1 MMRDVSARFKYSERE
16 FRAQRKA
23 AAVGASSSSSSDDSE
38 NKPPPAAANAA
49 QNSDDD
55 AATQPPDACPSRELI
70 HSHIRRYY
78 RDVDAAAAA
87 ATDWEAVSARIRK
100 DLAPYSVLKLGG
112 FSLGDACTR
121 LLGDVLALGAS
132 KLRTLDL
139 GFNRLT
145 DKGAA
150 QLAEALETNT
160 SLESL
165 YLSGNE
171 IGPAGARALAQAL
184 TKNTHLRSLH
194 LSGNNIGEEGARF
207 LADGITGNIALRAL
221 YLGTNGIGA
230 AGMQS
235 LATAL
240 TRNKS
245 LEELTLGQNKIG
257 SEGVRHLASAFAT
270 GHVALSTLEL
280 GKNGV
285 DQEGAIALARSLC
298 GVNRL
303 QNLYMDHN
311 PLGDVG
317 ASAFG
322 ALLAQNAELRVLDLS
337 YTHMSLLGLR
347 ELSVVGLARSRALLC
362 LLVDGHDWASTQY
375 MKKNQHPSLNGAS
388 LATKGANNYA
398 ASCIV
403 GAINANVHSVLFKLT
418 GVDLSLVVAVPA
430 PSSSGDG
437 RRESDTLT
445 RNELVLKGLHDARA
459 AAQAAAT
466 ASGIPPSH
474 KRKPTED
481 AGNAADRSTA
491 TGADSGVDS
500 DAGEGLSPVV
510 QHPKFQKLEGN
521 LKAGSSSGSIS
532 SVNGGGSGGSRS
544 GSANA
549 LLGLLPPPRTGPSNG
564 ASSSA
569 GGSGGSSPSKTS
581 SNRPP
586 RVIRIPSRGSMGRFP
601 RSGGS
606 CEKRLS
612 LKSPRYESTME
623 VHVRKVISDIAK
635 LPFNADEYD
644 TLQAYYLGGR
654 CSTGTSG
661 CGDWG
666 VDNVTGELTP
676 CPACR
681 SSRLAQYRRTMTRLE
696 AAKQA
701 TDAELLV
708 LLRQLHYLV
717 GAFQNVEN
725 AVQTIDDILVSAH
738 EGMDEPHQFSD
749 VPPLASHKAAGQHT
763 HVLDKTP
770 RVGEETTKYPR
781 AEALGARELHYGT
794 AGFREDATLLV
805 STCHRMGMLAV
816 LRSKSVGKIVGV
828 MITASHNAANDNGLK
843 IIDPK
848 GDMLSQRW
856 EKYAMQLANAPQD
869 KVVEVL
875 DTIVTAEKID
885 LDQTGNVFIAKDTRP
900 SSEHLAE
907 LAREGALVIGGNVL
921 DFGLQT
927 TPQLHHLV
935 RMWNYEQYNKGD
947 WASEVGYYNMLSD
960 AFKQLTAT
968 HDSKVRLLLAKLAKD
983 LGDSLRLEIVNT
995 PSNGELN
1002 LQCGAEHVEKSRQ
1015 PPANMTREND
1025 RGRRYCSMDGDG
1037 DRVVFHYFDDES
1049 TWHLL
1054 DGNKIACLFAEFL
1067 ADKLHALDLDQ
1078 EGVTFGCVMTA
1089 YANGSATQYLQSK
1102 GIRVAQAKT
1111 GVKYCHEKAMQFDM
1125 AVYFEANG
1133 HGTVVFKDALMDKLH
1148 KWENTLHDERKKLA
1162 LSQLLAA
1169 SQLVNQA
1176 TGDAMCDL
1184 LFVEA
1189 LLIQKNWNISDWD
1202 AIYND
1207 LPSRQTKVKVT
1218 DRSVIKS
1225 DEEDDTKVLAPEN
1238 LRSALDAALQ
1248 EYADKR
1254 GRAFVRPSGTED
1266 AVRVYAEAD
1275 TQQDADA
1282 LALQLARLVHQLCGG
1297 VGVEPTSFV
1306 A

>member
-1 MMRDVSARFKYSERE
+1 MRDVSARFKYSERE
-16 FRAQRKA
+16 FHKA
-23 AAVGASSSSSSDDSE
+23 ASLSGSGSSSSSSDDSE

-49 QNSDDD
+49 HTADDD
-55 AATQPPDACPSRELI
+55 AAQQPDACPSRELI

-78 RDVDAAAAA
+78 RDVDAAAKA
-87 ATDWEAVSARIRK
+87 ATDWEAVSARIRR
-100 DLAPYSVLKLGG
+100 DLAPYTVLKLGG

-121 LLGDVLALGAS
+121 LLGDVLAHGAS

-145 DKGAA
+145 DKGAS
-150 QLAEALETNT
+150 QLAEALEANA

-207 LADGITGNIALRAL
+207 LADGIAGNTALRSL

-240 TRNKS
+240 THNTS
-245 LEELTLGQNKIG
+245 LEELTLGQNKVG
-257 SEGVRHLASAFAT
+257 SAGVRHLAAAFAT

-322 ALLAQNAELRVLDLS
+322 ALLTQNTELRVLDLS

-418 GVDLSLVVAVPA
+418 GVDLSLVVAVPD
-430 PSSSGDG
+430 PSSSNDG
-437 RRESDTLT
+437 GRESDALS
-445 RNELVLKGLHDARA
+445 RNELVLKGLHDARV
-459 AAQAAAT
+459 AAQASAVAA
-466 ASGIPPSH
+466 GIPPSH

-481 AGNAADRSTA
+481 ASSPAADRMIA
-491 TGADSGVDS
+491 GGADSGADS
-500 DAGEGLSPVV
+500 DVGESASPVV

-521 LKAGSSSGSIS
+521 LKAGSSSGSIGS
-532 SVNGGGSGGSRS
+532 ANGGGSGGGSRS

-549 LLGLLPPPRTGPSNG
+549 LLGLLPPPHNGPGNG

-654 CSTGTSG
+654 CSTGSNG
-661 CGDWG
+661 CSDWG
-666 VDNVTGELTP
+666 VDDVTGEPTP

-681 SSRLAQYRRTMTRLE
+681 SSRLARYRRTMALKTRLE
-696 AAKQA
+696 ASKQV
-701 TDAELLV
+701 TDAALLV

-725 AVQTIDDILVSAH
+725 AVQTIDGILVSAH
-738 EGMDEPHQFSD
+738 DGMDEPHQFSS
-749 VPPLASHKAAGQHT
+749 VPLP
-763 HVLDKTP
+763 
-770 RVGEETTKYPR
+770 
-781 AEALGARELHYGT
+781 
-794 AGFREDATLLV
+794 
-805 STCHRMGMLAV
+805 
-816 LRSKSVGKIVGV
+816 
-828 MITASHNAANDNGLK
+828 
-843 IIDPK
+843 
-848 GDMLSQRW
+848 SQ
-856 EKYAMQLANAPQD
+856 K
-869 KVVEVL
+869 
-875 DTIVTAEKID
+875 
-885 LDQTGNVFIAKDTRP
+885 
-900 SSEHLAE
+900 
-907 LAREGALVIGGNVL
+907 
-921 DFGLQT
+921 
-927 TPQLHHLV
+927 
-935 RMWNYEQYNKGD
+935 
-947 WASEVGYYNMLSD
+947 
-960 AFKQLTAT
+960 
-968 HDSKVRLLLAKLAKD
+968 
-983 LGDSLRLEIVNT
+983 
-995 PSNGELN
+995 
-1002 LQCGAEHVEKSRQ
+1002 
-1015 PPANMTREND
+1015 
-1025 RGRRYCSMDGDG
+1025 
-1037 DRVVFHYFDDES
+1037 
-1049 TWHLL
+1049 
-1054 DGNKIACLFAEFL
+1054 
-1067 ADKLHALDLDQ
+1067 
-1078 EGVTFGCVMTA
+1078 
-1089 YANGSATQYLQSK
+1089 
-1102 GIRVAQAKT
+1102 
-1111 GVKYCHEKAMQFDM
+1111 
-1125 AVYFEANG
+1125 
-1133 HGTVVFKDALMDKLH
+1133 
-1148 KWENTLHDERKKLA
+1148 
-1162 LSQLLAA
+1162 AA
-1169 SQLVNQA
+1169 SQH
-1176 TGDAMCDL
+1176 
-1184 LFVEA
+1184 
-1189 LLIQKNWNISDWD
+1189 
-1202 AIYND
+1202 
-1207 LPSRQTKVKVT
+1207 
-1218 DRSVIKS
+1218 
-1225 DEEDDTKVLAPEN
+1225 
-1238 LRSALDAALQ
+1238 
-1248 EYADKR
+1248 
-1254 GRAFVRPSGTED
+1254 
-1266 AVRVYAEAD
+1266 
-1275 TQQDADA
+1275 TQ
-1282 LALQLARLVHQLCGG
+1282 
-1297 VGVEPTSFV
+1297 
-1306 A
+1306 

>member
-1 MMRDVSARFKYSERE
+1 MRDVSARFKYSERE

-23 AAVGASSSSSSDDSE
+23 ATLSSSSNSSDDSE
-38 NKPPPAAANAA
+38 NKPPPDAANAA
-49 QNSDDD
+49 PDED
-55 AATQPPDACPSRELI
+55 AAAQPEACPSRELI
-70 HSHIRRYY
+70 HNHIRRYY
-78 RDVDAAAAA
+78 RDVDAAAKA

-121 LLGDVLALGAS
+121 LLSDVLTHGAS

-145 DKGAA
+145 DKGAT
-150 QLAEALETNT
+150 QLAVALETNS

-207 LADGITGNIALRAL
+207 LAEGIAGNTALRAL

-240 TRNKS
+240 THNKS
-245 LEELTLGQNKIG
+245 LEELTLGQNKGG
-257 SEGVRHLASAFAT
+257 SAGVRHLAAAFAT

-280 GKNGV
+280 GKNAV

-298 GVNRL
+298 GANRL
-303 QNLYMDHN
+303 QNLYLDHN

-437 RRESDTLT
+437 RRESDPLT
-445 RNELVLKGLHDARA
+445 RNELVLKGLHDARVAALA
-459 AAQAAAT
+459 AAA

-481 AGNAADRSTA
+481 AGNAGADRSA
-491 TGADSGVDS
+491 AGADSGADS
-500 DAGEGLSPVV
+500 DAGEGSSPVV

-532 SVNGGGSGGSRS
+532 SANGGGSSGSRS

-549 LLGLLPPPRTGPSNG
+549 LLGLLPPPHNASGNG

-586 RVIRIPSRGSMGRFP
+586 RVIRIPSRGSIGRFP

-654 CSTGTSG
+654 CSTGSNG

-666 VDNVTGELTP
+666 VDDVTGEPTP

-681 SSRLAQYRRTMTRLE
+681 SSRLAQYRRTMALKTRLE

-701 TDAELLV
+701 TDAVLLV
-708 LLRQLHYLV
+708 LVRQLHYLV

-725 AVQTIDDILVSAH
+725 AVQTIDNILVSAH
-738 EGMDEPHQFSD
+738 EATDEPQQFSD
-749 VPPLASHKAAGQHT
+749 VPPL
-763 HVLDKTP
+763 P
-770 RVGEETTKYPR
+770 
-781 AEALGARELHYGT
+781 
-794 AGFREDATLLV
+794 
-805 STCHRMGMLAV
+805 
-816 LRSKSVGKIVGV
+816 
-828 MITASHNAANDNGLK
+828 
-843 IIDPK
+843 
-848 GDMLSQRW
+848 SQ
-856 EKYAMQLANAPQD
+856 K
-869 KVVEVL
+869 
-875 DTIVTAEKID
+875 
-885 LDQTGNVFIAKDTRP
+885 
-900 SSEHLAE
+900 
-907 LAREGALVIGGNVL
+907 
-921 DFGLQT
+921 
-927 TPQLHHLV
+927 
-935 RMWNYEQYNKGD
+935 
-947 WASEVGYYNMLSD
+947 
-960 AFKQLTAT
+960 
-968 HDSKVRLLLAKLAKD
+968 
-983 LGDSLRLEIVNT
+983 
-995 PSNGELN
+995 
-1002 LQCGAEHVEKSRQ
+1002 
-1015 PPANMTREND
+1015 
-1025 RGRRYCSMDGDG
+1025 
-1037 DRVVFHYFDDES
+1037 
-1049 TWHLL
+1049 
-1054 DGNKIACLFAEFL
+1054 
-1067 ADKLHALDLDQ
+1067 
-1078 EGVTFGCVMTA
+1078 
-1089 YANGSATQYLQSK
+1089 
-1102 GIRVAQAKT
+1102 
-1111 GVKYCHEKAMQFDM
+1111 
-1125 AVYFEANG
+1125 
-1133 HGTVVFKDALMDKLH
+1133 
-1148 KWENTLHDERKKLA
+1148 
-1162 LSQLLAA
+1162 AA
-1169 SQLVNQA
+1169 SQH
-1176 TGDAMCDL
+1176 
-1184 LFVEA
+1184 
-1189 LLIQKNWNISDWD
+1189 
-1202 AIYND
+1202 
-1207 LPSRQTKVKVT
+1207 
-1218 DRSVIKS
+1218 
-1225 DEEDDTKVLAPEN
+1225 
-1238 LRSALDAALQ
+1238 
-1248 EYADKR
+1248 
-1254 GRAFVRPSGTED
+1254 
-1266 AVRVYAEAD
+1266 
-1275 TQQDADA
+1275 TQ
-1282 LALQLARLVHQLCGG
+1282 
-1297 VGVEPTSFV
+1297 
-1306 A
+1306 